1 MQNVF
6 VTESYNLKSCKAI
19 LNILSPSYENSLHR
33 TEQLKKNYEMIIQNI
48 IKEANKRN
56 YKKIALP
63 LIGVGAN
70 FVPTELGI
78 PIILDSIINEY
89 FAN

>member
-1 MQNVF
+1 
-6 VTESYNLKSCKAI
+6 
-19 LNILSPSYENSLHR
+19 
-33 TEQLKKNYEMIIQNI
+33 MIIQNI

-56 YKKIALP
+56 YKTIALP